1 MNKIGFVFLSIIFLG
16 ILGGA
21 IDSHAQLSFV
31 NEDCY
36 VSFIIPAVD
45 SKLSLP
51 PLTAFARQD
60 SNEKRLTT
68 FDKILNIPIGIVIG
82 SLCGA
87 AIGTAI
93 PENNLGNTIKGFLI
107 GASIGPFFTFET
119 MSMSKKASNPL
130 HKWRFKAG
138 GNITFSNYHN
148 TRLKVSYTLGI
159 GRQYHLSKRISLSG
173 EVFYTQ
179 RMFNLRSQKLC
190 YAYYSKNVKSYDIDF
205 SVSYISTSVQL
216 NFKLTNLKNFNVGIS
231 LGPSLSFVVQDN
243 TEFYFIRDEMNQDD
257 FDFIYQTDE
266 PTHIFGYP
274 GIIFSLEFEY
284 KKLLVIPTLHQAAIY
299 THQIFPLE
307 DETKLTSFELNL
319 GVKL

>member
-1 MNKIGFVFLSIIFLG
+1 MEKIMILILAVITILVLGDSIQ
-16 ILGGA
+16 
-21 IDSHAQLSFV
+21 SYAQLSFA

-36 VSFIIPAVD
+36 VSFIIPTVD

-60 SNEKRLTT
+60 SNEKGLTT
-68 FDKILNIPIGIVIG
+68 FDKILNIPIGIAIG
-82 SLCGA
+82 SLCGT
-87 AIGTAI
+87 AIGAAI
-93 PENNLGNTIKGFLI
+93 PENNFDNAIKGLLI

-148 TRLKVSYTLGI
+148 TRLKVGYTLGV
-159 GRQYHLSKRISLSG
+159 GRQYHLASRISLSG

-190 YAYYSKNVKSYDIDF
+190 YAYHSKNVKSYDIDF

-231 LGPSLSFVVQDN
+231 LGPSLSFVMQDN
-243 TEFYFIRDEMNQDD
+243 TKFYFIRDEMNQND

-266 PTHIFGYP
+266 PSHIFGYP

-284 KKLLVIPTLHQAAIY
+284 KKLLIIPTLHQAAIY